1 MFEVAE
7 VFMVQLIDFMPSLI
21 GLYVLFDFIGM
32 LIPGGS
38 RNG

>member
-7 VFMVQLIDFMPSLI
+7 TFMIQLIGFMPDLI
-21 GLYVLFDFIGM
+21 GLYVLFDFLGM

-38 RNG
+38 K

>member
-21 GLYVLFDFIGM
+21 GLYVLFDFLGA

-38 RNG
+38 K

>member
-7 VFMVQLIDFMPSLI
+7 VFMIQLINFMPDLI
-21 GLYVLFDFIGM
+21 GLYVLFDFLGA

-38 RNG
+38 K